1 MVRGKKTKKVLDHLK
16 SGRTITQQEA
26 TILYGTSRLSSIIF
40 NLRGEGFPIET
51 EMISVKDR
59 FGDKCE
65 VAKYKMVETP

>member
-1 MVRGKKTKKVLDHLK
+1 MVRGKKTKKVLEHLK

-40 NLRGEGFPIET
+40 NLRSEGIPIET
-51 EMISVKDR
+51 EMISVKDK